1 MNDDT
6 DTLVPPADIPAAK
19 PAPAP
24 QAAAPAP
31 AQPSGGL
38 AASMREVSQA
48 RGEVGTPSSWELIGK
63 KVLPDAVPTSADFWV
78 PLISAVGGY
87 LGAGSPTVGG
97 AIGKGLTAGAAAWM
111 AQQKQAEDIKN
122 QIATRGQ
129 EQEKIGLAGRELGLK
144 ESQIQRQLGAA
155 QNIAKI
161 LGGDIA
167 APKITAQ
174 QSTVGLKPPA
184 RPTAAG
190 LQPQDEYGPVGATGL
205 APAGTPAGGL
215 APAGVQGA
223 QEMTSA
229 AQNFWDNVNPESN
242 PSFLFNRAAQLDSAA
257 IAAGI
262 DPAASDP
269 AQQAKYFELANAT
282 RQRAAA
288 ILDKGQ
294 VALKNGDVAEI
305 PGFAKTQA
313 NIVATKAAAE
323 AQAQKNIALGMNPQI
338 AAAEAEAKARIQ
350 LQTQPEIERAKRIAE
365 EEVKFRFTPE
375 VGPGGEEIINPNAP
389 PPGAVPTDAQIPPA
403 APPANRP
410 EKASFDDNN
419 HLITAIPSAPP
430 GGGYQVVKQDPGS
443 KIVKQTAL
451 NKNLAADDAKFIED
465 VIVKGSKIDDA
476 LQRFYSMQNGFK
488 LFESG
493 SKEESLAGW
502 AALAQSFGMPD
513 LAQRLAGGDASAVQI
528 VQKNVPA
535 EVLNALGAVNSRF
548 AQSEFTTMTTKG
560 SANPSSLPDANFSI
574 VTDGI
579 APLERQ
585 KAFLR
590 DWAQAQKEG
599 WQSPAAFFQ
608 VWSEANPLSQF
619 QIAARRKAGNFKGM
633 DIPSASDWVPG
644 AIYVVPKNISD
655 QKQKSELAKMNLNPG
670 DLFKFNGR
678 NAPITKIP
686 ANKKFSAY
694 MEQ

>member
-1 MNDDT
+1 MNDYT
-6 DTLVPPADIPAAK
+6 DTLVPPANIPEAK

-24 QAAAPAP
+24 EVTAPAP
-31 AQPSGGL
+31 APVKPSGGL

-48 RGEVGTPSSWELIGK
+48 RGEIGTPSSWELIGK

-97 AIGKGLTAGAAAWM
+97 AVGKGLTAGAAAWM

-144 ESQIQRQLGAA
+144 ESQIQRQLEAA
-155 QNIAKI
+155 QNVAKI
-161 LGGDIA
+161 LGGGDITP
-167 APKITAQ
+167 PKIIAQ

-190 LQPQDEYGPVGATGL
+190 LHPQDDYGPVGATGL
-205 APAGTPAGGL
+205 APAGTPTGGL
-215 APAGVQGA
+215 APAGVQDA
-223 QEMTSA
+223 QEMSSA
-229 AQNFWDNVNPESN
+229 AQNFWDNVDPESN
-242 PSFLFNRAAQLDSAA
+242 PNFLFNRAAQLDRAA
-257 IAAGI
+257 VAAAM
-262 DPAASDP
+262 DPT
-269 AQQAKYFELANAT
+269 QQAKYLELANAT
-282 RQRAAA
+282 RQRAVA
-288 ILDKGQ
+288 IRDKGQ
-294 VALKNGDVAEI
+294 VSLKNGDVVVI
-305 PGFAKTQA
+305 PGFAKAQA
-313 NIVATKAAAE
+313 DIAAA
-323 AQAQKNIALGMNPQI
+323 KSG
-338 AAAEAEAKARIQ
+338 AEAEAQARIQ
-350 LQTQPEIERAKRIAE
+350 LQTQPDIVRAKRIAE
-365 EEVKFRFTPE
+365 EEVKLRFTPA

-403 APPANRP
+403 PPPANRP

-430 GGGYQVVKQDPGS
+430 GGGYEVVKTDPGG

-451 NKNLAADDAKFIED
+451 NKNYAAEDAKFIED

-535 EVLNALGAVNSRF
+535 EVLSALGAVNSRF

-590 DWAQAQKEG
+590 DWAQAKKEG
-599 WQSPAAFFQ
+599 WQSPSAFFQ

>member
-1 MNDDT
+1 
-6 DTLVPPADIPAAK
+6 
-19 PAPAP
+19 
-24 QAAAPAP
+24 
-31 AQPSGGL
+31 
-38 AASMREVSQA
+38 
-48 RGEVGTPSSWELIGK
+48 LIGK

-144 ESQIQRQLGAA
+144 ESQIQRQLEAA
-155 QNIAKI
+155 QNVAKI
-161 LGGDIA
+161 LGGGDPQ
-167 APKITAQ
+167 PKITAQ
-174 QSTVGLKPPA
+174 QSTVGLKPAA

-190 LQPQDEYGPVGATGL
+190 LQPQDDYGPVGATGL
-205 APAGTPAGGL
+205 APV
-215 APAGVQGA
+215 GVQDA
-223 QEMTSA
+223 QEMSSA
-229 AQNFWDNVNPESN
+229 AQDFWKNVDPESN
-242 PSFLFNRAAQLDSAA
+242 PNILFNRAAQLDRAA
-257 IAAGI
+257 VAA
-262 DPAASDP
+262 AMDP
-269 AQQAKYFELANAT
+269 AQQAKYLELANAT

-288 ILDKGQ
+288 IRDKGQ
-294 VALKNGDVAEI
+294 VSLLDGTIVAI

-313 NIVATKAAAE
+313 DIAAAKSGAE
-323 AQAQKNIALGMNPQI
+323 AQVQKDIALGMNHQI

-350 LQTQPEIERAKRIAE
+350 LQTQPAIERAKKIAE

-375 VGPGGEEIINPNAP
+375 VGPGGEKILNPNAP

-451 NKNLAADDAKFIED
+451 NKNYAAEDAKFIED

-535 EVLNALGAVNSRF
+535 EVLSALGAVNSRF

>member
-1 MNDDT
+1 MNDYT

-24 QAAAPAP
+24 EVTAPAP
-31 AQPSGGL
+31 APVKPSGGL

-144 ESQIQRQLGAA
+144 ESQIQRQLEAA
-155 QNIAKI
+155 QNVAKI
-161 LGGDIA
+161 LGGGDIA
-167 APKITAQ
+167 PPKITAQ

-184 RPTAAG
+184 RPAAAG
-190 LQPQDEYGPVGATGL
+190 VQPQDEYGPVGAAGL
-205 APAGTPAGGL
+205 APAGTPTGGL

-223 QEMTSA
+223 QEMSSA
-229 AQNFWDNVNPESN
+229 AQDFWKNVDPESN
-242 PSFLFNRAAQLDSAA
+242 PNILFNRAAQLDRAA
-257 IAAGI
+257 IAA
-262 DPAASDP
+262 AMDP
-269 AQQAKYFELANAT
+269 AQQAKYLELANAT

-288 ILDKGQ
+288 IRDKGQ
-294 VALKNGDVAEI
+294 VSLLDGTIAEI

-313 NIVATKAAAE
+313 DIAAAKSGAE
-323 AQAQKNIALGMNPQI
+323 AQAQKDIAFGMDPKI
-338 AAAEAEAKARIQ
+338 AAAKAEAEARIQ
-350 LQTQPEIERAKRIAE
+350 LQTQPEIERAKKIAE

-375 VGPGGEEIINPNAP
+375 VGPGGEKVLNPTVA
-389 PPGAVPTDAQIPPA
+389 PPGAVPTAYQTPPA

-410 EKASFDDNN
+410 EKAAFDDNN

-430 GGGYQVVKQDPGS
+430 GGGYQVVQKAPGS
-443 KIVKQTAL
+443 KIVEQTAL
-451 NKNLAADDAKFIED
+451 NKNLASEDAEFIKD

-535 EVLNALGAVNSRF
+535 EVLSALGAVNSRF

-585 KAFLR
+585 KSFLR

-608 VWSEANPLSQF
+608 GWSEANPLSQF

-655 QKQKSELAKMNLNPG
+655 QKQKSELARMNLNPG